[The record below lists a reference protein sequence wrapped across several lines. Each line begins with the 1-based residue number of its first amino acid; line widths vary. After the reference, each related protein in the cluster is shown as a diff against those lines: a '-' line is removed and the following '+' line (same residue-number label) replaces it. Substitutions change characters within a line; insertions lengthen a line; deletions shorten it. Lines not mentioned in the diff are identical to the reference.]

1 MRTTR
6 TIPFENPIEYKELN
20 QSDFDG
26 YIFDEAKI
34 VVEPDENGYISDRL
48 REVVNLTKGDA
59 TVINAGVGQG
69 KTKAIIDQIKW
80 YVEAGENGQNK
91 YKVVVVT
98 PFLALNKEYNQ
109 KICKAVGN
117 DEVCFDYQVLSY
129 KEDYKLDFPEFCK
142 MPVQLIS
149 IMSILGDPG
158 QVAFKQSEVK
168 RQYYEYLIQH
178 CANHK
183 ERVIFIFDEIHE
195 SLGTFKPDLIPNL
208 LEWKRV
214 AYKAII
220 ASATFTESSKF
231 AIKLISEL
239 TNRKLRIVESKR
251 KQNSN
256 NLSELHLC
264 FYNQFT
270 LNPEHQ
276 FMKDLVQQQLDYAST
291 VNILCYSKK
300 VAKELY
306 EGSVGDMLR
315 AKYGTVT
322 LCISGEENS
331 FNHDGCNI
339 GTRFKTG
346 VSIEKENSAY
356 FVILPT
362 RFAYTD
368 LNSQSFGIFND
379 RINSLIQGLARPR
392 KKSKIFVITPSP
404 TKLISRSTD
413 NSHYRERLSLNY
425 LGFQDEENRS
435 QYYSFRQQE
444 MFLKRHYDQLRNSM
458 ELEITQMEN
467 LTEDIRALYSSF
479 DWFRLKDGDRYLYS
493 QYDAYGKNLSNY
505 LYWAAWNNQFVNCK
519 LESIIRI
526 GSLKFTEGNIQ
537 QELDMYYPHEVFN
550 ENTFCDYHDK
560 YLYTQFRN
568 TLFSTHLFYKRK
580 GEPDYRK
587 IEPKRNQVFEQQ
599 ILHFIQRRKT
609 PYLFEPKYGCPYS
622 TKLCEKPVD
631 GSISKATYFRVA
643 MGHALSYID
652 VDYVLTESEEVLVS
666 TYDNLLEYQG
676 IILNSYSILEDDGT
690 YFLPLD
696 SKIILEK
703 RDSINLKAIFSK
715 VKEHD
720 VGMVAFSDSNLSQ
733 DKGIY
738 SLLKE
743 MFYETTKT
751 TKSIE
756 GEVVKCWKV
765 SAIREIT
772 GSEFPVNLVYSVSDP
787 FLHMPRNPNDFIE
800 GDDEVLEGVNLIDMD
815 SSIPIFDYYNDSD
828 GKVKRDKM
836 F

>member
-1 MRTTR
+1 MRKDIVT
-6 TIPFENPIEYKELN
+6 PYEHPIEYKELN
-20 QSDFDG
+20 NEDFDG
-26 YIFDEAKI
+26 YIFDDEKI
-34 VVEPDENGYISDRL
+34 TLEPDENGYISDQL
-48 REVVNLTKGDA
+48 SEVINLTEPNSV
-59 TVINAGVGQG
+59 VINAGVGQG
-69 KTKAIIDQIKW
+69 ETKAIIDQIKW
-80 YVEAGENGQNK
+80 YVENSENGQVK

-98 PFLALNKEYNQ
+98 PFVSLNKEYNQ

-129 KEDYKLDFPEFCK
+129 KEDYKLEFPEFCK

-158 QVAFKQSEVK
+158 QIAFKQSTVK
-168 RQYYEYLIQH
+168 RQYYQYLIQH
-178 CANHK
+178 CADHN

-239 TNRKLRIVESKR
+239 TNRKLKIIESKR

-256 NLSELHLC
+256 NLSDLHLC

-270 LNPEHQ
+270 LKPEHQ
-276 FMKDLVQQQLDYAST
+276 FLKDLVQQQLDYAST
-291 VNILCYSKK
+291 VNILCYSKT

-315 AKYGTVT
+315 AQYGTVT
-322 LCISGEENS
+322 LCISGEDNS

-362 RFAYTD
+362 RFAYSD
-368 LNSQSFGIFND
+368 PNKQILGIFND
-379 RINSLIQGLARPR
+379 RINSLVQGLARPR
-392 KKSKIFVITPSP
+392 KKSKIFVVTPSP

-413 NSHYRERLSLNY
+413 NSRYRERLSLNY
-425 LGFQDEENRS
+425 LGFEDEDNRS

-444 MFLKRHYDQLRNSM
+444 MILQRHYDRVRSSI
-458 ELEITQMEN
+458 ELEITKMEN

-519 LESIIRI
+519 LTSIIRI
-526 GSLKFTEGNIQ
+526 GSLKFNESNIQ
-537 QELDMYYPHEVFN
+537 YELDSYFPYDDFN

-560 YLYTQFRN
+560 YLYRQFRN
-568 TLFSTHLFYKRK
+568 TLFSTHLYFKRN
-580 GEPDYRK
+580 GGHDYRK
-587 IEPKRNQVFEQQ
+587 IEPKRNHVFEQQ

-609 PYLFEPKYGCPYS
+609 PYLFEPRYGCKYS
-622 TKLCEKPVD
+622 TKLGQKPVD
-631 GSISKATYFRVA
+631 ASISKATYFRIA
-643 MGHALSYID
+643 IGHAMSYNDIFD
-652 VDYVLTESEEVLVS
+652 TLTESEELLI
-666 TYDNLLEYQG
+666 TAYDDLLGFQDILLE
-676 IILNSYSILEDDGT
+676 SYSLLIEGET

-696 SKIILEK
+696 SKVSLERMHFIK
-703 RDSINLKAIFSK
+703 LKAIFTTI
-715 VKEHD
+715 KEHD
-720 VGMVAFSDSNLSQ
+720 IGMVAFNVANLSK

-738 SLLKE
+738 KLLRE
-743 MFYETTKT
+743 MFYETTQT
-751 TKSIE
+751 TKTIE
-756 GEVVKCWKV
+756 GKVVKCWKV
-765 SAIREIT
+765 NRIREIKS
-772 GSEFPVNLVYSVSDP
+772 SEFPVNLVHSVYDP
-787 FLHMPRNPNDFIE
+787 FLHMPSNP
-800 GDDEVLEGVNLIDMD
+800 DDVKEEDVNNAENL
-815 SSIPIFDYYNDSD
+815 
-828 GKVKRDKM
+828 GE
-836 F
+836 